1 MSQVQSFM
9 SMVAWLK
16 SECCNVAL
24 CRISRKCGE
33 DRNIYGKS
41 SITFR

>member
-1 MSQVQSFM
+1 VRSFM

-24 CRISRKCGE
+24 CRNNKQHPYSEEIKMK
-33 DRNIYGKS
+33 IP
-41 SITFR
+41 